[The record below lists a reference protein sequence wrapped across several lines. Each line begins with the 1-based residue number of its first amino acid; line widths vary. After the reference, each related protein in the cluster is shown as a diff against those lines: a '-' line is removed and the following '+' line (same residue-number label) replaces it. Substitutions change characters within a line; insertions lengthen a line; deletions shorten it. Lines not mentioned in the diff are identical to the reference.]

1 MSTPLTTAGTRVDD
15 FTADAVAD
23 AVAYAPYGAI
33 ELTRAVTAL
42 ARWSQLNGIPLERE
56 NVFARDNIVAHI
68 DEGLAGYRQGT
79 RTNRRSQLL
88 RVAEALLHPSLA
100 PRALPAMRASD
111 PTTPYSDD
119 EVVLLREWAKAEK
132 KTHSRDDAL
141 VLLGLG
147 LGAGL
152 SAQEV
157 MNVRAS
163 DVTTI
168 DGVVLVYVA
177 EGRTRHVPVLHR
189 WETILVRRA
198 DELAESD
205 YLFKP
210 GRSGAGKNLISNYA
224 TKSKAHGVLA
234 QTQRMRTTWLVTQMQ
249 AGAPLPELIEA
260 AGVDSL
266 EALTRFL
273 PFVKRTEPTAARAQ
287 LRAA

>member
-1 MSTPLTTAGTRVDD
+1 VSNQSNSTNNLVDV
-15 FTADAVAD
+15 FSATAVAD
-23 AVAYAPYGAI
+23 AVGATPYDSA
-33 ELTRAVTAL
+33 ELTRAVTTL
-42 ARWSQLNGIPLERE
+42 ARWAQLHGIPLERE
-56 NVFARDNIVAHI
+56 SIFARDSIVAHI
-68 DEGLAGYRQGT
+68 AEGLAEHGQGT

-88 RVAEALLHPSLA
+88 RVAEALLEPALA

-111 PTTPYSDD
+111 PTSPYSD
-119 EVVLLREWAKAEK
+119 EEGETLRNWANTEK
-132 KTHSRDDAL
+132 NVRACDDAL
-141 VLLGLG
+141 VLLALG

-157 MNVRAS
+157 MNVRSADITS
-163 DVTTI
+163 V
-168 DGVVLVYVA
+168 DGVVLVRVTS
-177 EGRTRHVPVLHR
+177 GRERDVPVLRR
-189 WETILVRRA
+189 WEDVLIRRA
-198 DELAESD
+198 GELGGND

-210 GRSGAGKNLISNYA
+210 GRNGAGKNLISNYA

-273 PFVKRTEPTAARAQ
+273 PFVKRTETTTARAQ